1 MHNDANLLFAMLAVQ
16 LDFIQSEHLI
26 QAANQWML
34 DKKQQI
40 GDILVRNGHL
50 SKEDREF
57 VDLIVQKHT
66 QRTGSVEKSLSSF
79 SHKSGLSSI
88 DSDAATTAPENISQW
103 VQELA
108 SNANWHDGSTVSF
121 QLWEGRKV
129 SDQFR
134 IVRSLAE
141 GGLGKVSVAND
152 ASLEREVAMKE
163 ILPRNALNVDAQAR
177 FLAEARVTG
186 ALEHPGIVPIY
197 ALGDFA
203 DGRPFYVMRLIRGR
217 SLDDAIRQFHAYK
230 LNRAEYYR
238 RLRQL
243 VRHLIDACN
252 AIAYAHNR
260 GVLHRDIK
268 PNNIMLG
275 KFGETLVVDW
285 GLAKP
290 LGSLKPDSLSSE
302 APIGSGSSNYRPTEF
317 GSTVGTPGYMS
328 PEQAL
333 GRLDILDRQADVF
346 SLGATLYCIL
356 IGHSPFHSKD
366 RDETMRRVKSN
377 EYDRPSKVNSNVP
390 VELDAIVAKALSHE
404 PKQRFDSALELA
416 DELERWTAGDAVR
429 SYPEPL
435 HRRLIRFTKNHQQY
449 VISGL
454 ILMALT
460 TLGLVFFNQ
469 TIRNER
475 DIATNA
481 RKRAEQSS
489 KTTAGIINEFV
500 KTLADNKWSQMP
512 GMDEERLKMLDLACD
527 RLSTEMELAPDDKEL
542 QQNSVMIF
550 VRAANV
556 NRTLGRLDRA
566 SQIFER
572 IMPLISYGK
581 PSELSDDDIA
591 TYTDALANY
600 SAVLNAT
607 RGPEAALTKNDRNLE
622 LSLERFRRRPATS
635 TQVGLVRAL
644 LERADL
650 LMDLSEVSEA
660 RVALEKATESSK
672 QVFID
677 SFRQKSLHV
686 IDLHDFQIAWKILQ
700 CHMLA
705 NEWDQALIWHATVA
719 TKLDALRKHELLQRD
734 SRMYGCRA
742 DLFNARILRQLDRT
756 DSAREAIESAIGQ
769 LGLLDSDFPTIA
781 YKRSIVEAT
790 IEKGLLFV
798 GSELAVAQQILG
810 SAESKLAQCLDA
822 SSQQQI
828 LPLQIQIAKL
838 ELEIANASNGTI
850 SPLTAQEKLVLAKD
864 KLKELNPKSPWL
876 R

>member
-1 MHNDANLLFAMLAVQ
+1 MAGSFDA
-16 LDFIQSEHLI
+16 
-26 QAANQWML
+26 
-34 DKKQQI
+34 
-40 GDILVRNGHL
+40 
-50 SKEDREF
+50 
-57 VDLIVQKHT
+57 
-66 QRTGSVEKSLSSF
+66 
-79 SHKSGLSSI
+79 
-88 DSDAATTAPENISQW
+88 DA
-103 VQELA
+103 
-108 SNANWHDGSTVSF
+108 GF
-121 QLWEGRKV
+121 KV
-129 SDQFR
+129 
-134 IVRSLAE
+134 V
-141 GGLGKVSVAND
+141 
-152 ASLEREVAMKE
+152 
-163 ILPRNALNVDAQAR
+163 
-177 FLAEARVTG
+177 
-186 ALEHPGIVPIY
+186 ALEQIVYDRKGKILTDRDIVFRHQLSGSP
-197 ALGDFA
+197 AKA
-203 DGRPFYVMRLIRGR
+203 
-217 SLDDAIRQFHAYK
+217 SELD
-230 LNRAEYYR
+230 RAEYYR

-243 VRHLIDACN
+243 VRHLIDSCN

-333 GRLDILDRQADVF
+333 GRLDMLDRQADVF

-366 RDETMRRVKSN
+366 RNETMRRVKSN
-377 EYDRPSKVNSNVP
+377 EYDRPRKVNANVP
-390 VELDAIVAKALSHE
+390 VELDAIVAKALAHE

-416 DELERWTAGDAVR
+416 DELERWTAGEAVR

-435 HRRLIRFTKNHQQY
+435 HRRVIRFTKNHQQY

-454 ILMALT
+454 ILMAFT

-475 DIATNA
+475 DIATKA

-527 RLSTEMELAPDDKEL
+527 RLTTEMELAPDDKEL

-566 SQIFER
+566 SQIFEW

-581 PSELSDDDIA
+581 PSDLSDDDIA
-591 TYTDALANY
+591 TYTDTLANY

-635 TQVGLVRAL
+635 TQIGLVRAL

-660 RVALEKATESSK
+660 RIALEKATESSK
-672 QVFID
+672 QVFVD

-686 IDLHDFQIAWKILQ
+686 VDLHDFQIA
-700 CHMLA
+700 
-705 NEWDQALIWHATVA
+705 
-719 TKLDALRKHELLQRD
+719 
-734 SRMYGCRA
+734 
-742 DLFNARILRQLDRT
+742 
-756 DSAREAIESAIGQ
+756 
-769 LGLLDSDFPTIA
+769 
-781 YKRSIVEAT
+781 
-790 IEKGLLFV
+790 
-798 GSELAVAQQILG
+798 
-810 SAESKLAQCLDA
+810 
-822 SSQQQI
+822 
-828 LPLQIQIAKL
+828 
-838 ELEIANASNGTI
+838 
-850 SPLTAQEKLVLAKD
+850 
-864 KLKELNPKSPWL
+864 
-876 R
+876 

>member
-1 MHNDANLLFAMLAVQ
+1 MAGSFDA
-16 LDFIQSEHLI
+16 
-26 QAANQWML
+26 
-34 DKKQQI
+34 
-40 GDILVRNGHL
+40 
-50 SKEDREF
+50 
-57 VDLIVQKHT
+57 
-66 QRTGSVEKSLSSF
+66 
-79 SHKSGLSSI
+79 
-88 DSDAATTAPENISQW
+88 DA
-103 VQELA
+103 
-108 SNANWHDGSTVSF
+108 GF
-121 QLWEGRKV
+121 KV
-129 SDQFR
+129 
-134 IVRSLAE
+134 V
-141 GGLGKVSVAND
+141 
-152 ASLEREVAMKE
+152 
-163 ILPRNALNVDAQAR
+163 
-177 FLAEARVTG
+177 
-186 ALEHPGIVPIY
+186 ALEQIVYDRKGKILTDRDIVFRHQLSGSP
-197 ALGDFA
+197 AKA
-203 DGRPFYVMRLIRGR
+203 
-217 SLDDAIRQFHAYK
+217 SELD
-230 LNRAEYYR
+230 RAEYYR

-243 VRHLIDACN
+243 VRHLIDSCN

-333 GRLDILDRQADVF
+333 GRLDMLDRQADVF

-366 RDETMRRVKSN
+366 RNETMRRVKSN
-377 EYDRPSKVNSNVP
+377 EYDRPRKVNANVP
-390 VELDAIVAKALSHE
+390 VELDAIVAKALAHE

-416 DELERWTAGDAVR
+416 DELERWTAGEAVR

-435 HRRLIRFTKNHQQY
+435 HRRVIRFTKNHQQY

-454 ILMALT
+454 ILMAFT

-475 DIATNA
+475 DIATKA

-527 RLSTEMELAPDDKEL
+527 RLTTEMELAPDDKEL

-556 NRTLGRLDRA
+556 NRTLGRL
-566 SQIFER
+566 
-572 IMPLISYGK
+572 
-581 PSELSDDDIA
+581 
-591 TYTDALANY
+591 
-600 SAVLNAT
+600 
-607 RGPEAALTKNDRNLE
+607 EAALTKNDRNLE

-635 TQVGLVRAL
+635 TQIGLVRAL

-660 RVALEKATESSK
+660 RIALEKATESSK
-672 QVFID
+672 QVFVD

-686 IDLHDFQIAWKILQ
+686 VDLHDFQIA
-700 CHMLA
+700 
-705 NEWDQALIWHATVA
+705 
-719 TKLDALRKHELLQRD
+719 
-734 SRMYGCRA
+734 
-742 DLFNARILRQLDRT
+742 
-756 DSAREAIESAIGQ
+756 
-769 LGLLDSDFPTIA
+769 
-781 YKRSIVEAT
+781 
-790 IEKGLLFV
+790 
-798 GSELAVAQQILG
+798 
-810 SAESKLAQCLDA
+810 
-822 SSQQQI
+822 
-828 LPLQIQIAKL
+828 
-838 ELEIANASNGTI
+838 
-850 SPLTAQEKLVLAKD
+850 
-864 KLKELNPKSPWL
+864 
-876 R
+876 